1 MAIQEIMKLCTSG
14 SAEENMAILLAFHCA
29 PILKGSKAANIM
41 TVSREEFK
49 GIGRLLQDT
58 SISYRFLNTK
68 GDKAIL
74 YLYREKELKQYLET
88 EEVKEFLQEYGYWE
102 ESIQSMLNRLSKRI
116 GLYGDGTMQFPHEI
130 GAFLGY
136 PVMDMKGF
144 IEHNGKNFVY
154 SGYWKVYHDVQGA
167 VKLFQR
173 YDEERRQ
180 TIKEVILGKSIREIA
195 V

>member
-1 MAIQEIMKLCTSG
+1 MAIQEIMKLCVLG
-14 SAEENMAILLAFHCA
+14 NEEENMAMLLAFHCA
-29 PILKGSKAANIM
+29 PILKGSKAANLM
-41 TVSREEFK
+41 TVSQKEFK
-49 GIGRLLQDT
+49 GIGRLLQGT
-58 SISYRFLNTK
+58 NISYRFLNTK
-68 GDKAIL
+68 GEKAIL
-74 YLYREKELKQYLET
+74 YLYREKELEQYLKQDD
-88 EEVKEFLQEYGYWE
+88 VREFLQEYGYRNE
-102 ESIQSMLNRLSKRI
+102 CVDEMLHRLAKRI
-116 GLYGDGTMQFPHEI
+116 DLYSDGTMQFPHEI

-173 YDEERRQ
+173 YDKERIE
-180 TIKEVILGKSIREIA
+180 TIREVILGKSIREIA

>member
-14 SAEENMAILLAFHCA
+14 SEEENMAMLLALHCA

-41 TVSREEFK
+41 TVSKKEFR
-49 GIGRLLQDT
+49 GIGHLLQDT
-58 SISYRFLNTK
+58 SISYCFLNNK
-68 GDKAIL
+68 GEKAIL
-74 YLYREKELKQYLET
+74 YLYRENELKQYLGKD
-88 EEVKEFLQEYGYWE
+88 EVKEFLREYGYRE
-102 ESIQSMLNRLSKRI
+102 ESIQKMLSRLSKRI
-116 GLYGDGTMQFPHEI
+116 DLYGDGTMQFPHEI

-173 YDEERRQ
+173 YDEERKQ

>member
-1 MAIQEIMKLCTSG
+1 
-14 SAEENMAILLAFHCA
+14 
-29 PILKGSKAANIM
+29 
-41 TVSREEFK
+41 
-49 GIGRLLQDT
+49 
-58 SISYRFLNTK
+58 
-68 GDKAIL
+68 
-74 YLYREKELKQYLET
+74 
-88 EEVKEFLQEYGYWE
+88 
-102 ESIQSMLNRLSKRI
+102 MLNRLSERI
-116 GLYGDGTMQFPHEI
+116 DLYSDGTMQFPHEI

-144 IEHNGKNFVY
+144 IEHNGKDFVF

-180 TIKEVILGKSIREIA
+180 TIREVIMGKSIREIA